1 MIESRQKAFGSKGFQ
16 AVLVIEDGKSGPATS
31 LLCETWQK
39 TYQEPVLVLYD
50 PTKALQALF
59 GFKGPNELNVVLDRG
74 TVVRYAERYAD
85 QPDVEAA
92 IAATLPAEA
101 ASDSPPPESSDE

>member
-1 MIESRQKAFGSKGFQ
+1 MIEPRQKAFGSKGFQ

-31 LLCETWQK
+31 LLCKSWQEK
-39 TYQEPVLVLYD
+39 YQEPVLVLYD

-59 GFKGPNELNVVLDRG
+59 ALKGPNELNIVLDRG
-74 TVVRYAERYAD
+74 AVVRYVERYAQ

-92 IAATLPAEA
+92 IIATLPEQ
-101 ASDSPPPESSDE
+101 PPEE